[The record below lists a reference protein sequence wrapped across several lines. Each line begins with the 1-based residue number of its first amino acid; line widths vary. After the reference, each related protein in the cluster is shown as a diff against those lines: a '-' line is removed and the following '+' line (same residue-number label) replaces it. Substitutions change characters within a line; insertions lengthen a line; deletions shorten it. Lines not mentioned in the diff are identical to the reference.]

1 MAKKV
6 KKSLSLSQKYRRY
19 KVVEKLSL
27 YSEFVSVGLPYVIM
41 GAVNF
46 DTWFKKAGGWKVGL
60 GGALG
65 MVMMGIAVLAIA
77 KGKENKSKTN
87 GYITLLLSWLA
98 AATIFLLLREIMDQI
113 AQIMY
118 FGAIGIAGALGLE
131 INSKNFKAK
140 AEVIKESKKEVVKKT
155 YEEEIQQENLE
166 KAEKRQKRKE
176 RIEES
181 RRRAVE

>member
-6 KKSLSLSQKYRRY
+6 KKSLTASQKQRRY
-19 KVVEKLSL
+19 RLVEKISIGG
-27 YSEFVSVGLPYVIM
+27 EFVSVGAPYLIM

-46 DTWFKKAGGWKVGL
+46 DDWFVRTGGWKVAL

-65 MVMMGIAVLAIA
+65 MAMMSIAVLAIA
-77 KGKENKSKTN
+77 KGKENKSKTG

-98 AATIFLLLREIMDQI
+98 VATMFVLLREIMDQI

-140 AEVIKESKKEVVKKT
+140 ADLIQESRSNVTKEK
-155 YEEEIQQENLE
+155 YEEEIKQEDLAKE
-166 KAEKRQKRKE
+166 EKRQKRFE
-176 RIEES
+176 RIKES
-181 RRRAVE
+181 RRRATE